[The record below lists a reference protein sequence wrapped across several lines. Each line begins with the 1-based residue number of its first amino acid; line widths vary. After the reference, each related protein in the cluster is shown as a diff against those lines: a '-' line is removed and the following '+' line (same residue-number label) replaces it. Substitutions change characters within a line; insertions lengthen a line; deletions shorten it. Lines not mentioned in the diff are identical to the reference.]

1 VQPVPIGPIA
11 RTFRPAA
18 ITPPI
23 TLAPP
28 ASILRAVLIL
38 MPRVRAKI
46 VRQDKSIIVRKAEMM
61 LPCDLFA
68 YILVLIA

>member
-1 VQPVPIGPIA
+1 MP
-11 RTFRPAA
+11 
-18 ITPPI
+18 
-23 TLAPP
+23 LAPP

-38 MPRVRAKI
+38 MPRGRAKI

-68 YILVLIA
+68 YILLPIA